1 MNAKLHR
8 NERGVTALET
18 AIILIAFV
26 VVAAV
31 FAFTILSTGN
41 FLTER
46 SKEAA
51 LSGLGQVQGSMEL
64 KGGIVVNATTT
75 GPNGTIADVVF
86 SVSNVAGGQP
96 IDFTSTVTDPT
107 YTRDTYN
114 ATGQQVVQIEYRDE
128 RQRQEITNWAVRKLG
143 YNDGD
148 NLLEERELFEITV
161 PLQGNI
167 TTALGPNTTF
177 VVEVKPPV
185 GSPLRVQRLT
195 PANIDSVMDLK

>member
-64 KGGIVVNATTT
+64 KGGIVVNAQAT

-96 IDFTSTVTDPT
+96 IDFTSTVTDAT
-107 YTRDTYN
+107 YIRDTYN

-161 PLQGNI
+161 PLTAL
-167 TTALGPNTTF
+167 TTTLGPNTTF